1 MEDEDEDE
9 EDPEWVDF
17 DPKKETG
24 TFFGRAITNE
34 TELRD

>member
-1 MEDEDEDE
+1 LEDEDEDE